1 MANQF
6 GSENETRVT
15 LEADRTGIVEEP
27 PFRMLVV
34 GDWSGDGEKKPAAA
48 RKPIEIDRDNFDEVM
63 EKLGVTANV
72 SIGDGETLSLKFNEL
87 DDFHPDNIFRGLD
100 IFERLRSLRK
110 DLNNDDS
117 FYRAAREVRGMFD
130 VGDEAPAASEPAK
143 EEAPPADNLLDA
155 ILGQPSGGAPKPK
168 PKTSNDLSNLVSDLV
183 RPHLVSVD
191 ENEKA
196 GMIAAIDAATS
207 SLMLSILRD
216 KKFKELEAAW
226 RGLYFLVRRT
236 ETSTDLKIYLLDISK
251 DELSD
256 NLKDNSDLAETD
268 VYRHLVRNG
277 LEMGKDEAYAVVLG
291 NFDFNANIDDV
302 ATLIRISKIAAAAN
316 APFISHVNPSIFGIE
331 SFDAKPEHR
340 DWNIAPESD
349 RAKLWGALRGQPE
362 SVYLGMAAPRFLSRL
377 PYGKDTDPAE
387 TFSFE
392 EIGED
397 FSHEDYVWTN
407 PCFIVGN
414 LLANSYSNFGW
425 SMGNSLMQDIEGLPV
440 HVFERG
446 GETIFKPCAE
456 ILMTEAGC
464 DRLMNFGFMPLAS
477 FKNSDRVKLARFQSI
492 TDPVRALKAI
502 WS

>member
-1 MANQF
+1 VANQF

-27 PFRMLVV
+27 PFRMLVL
-34 GDWSGDGEKKPAAA
+34 GDWSGDGEKKAASA
-48 RKPIEIDRDNFDEVM
+48 RRPIEIDRDNFDEVM
-63 EKLGVTANV
+63 QKLGVKADISV
-72 SIGDGETLSLKFNEL
+72 GEGDTLTLEFNEL
-87 DDFHPDNIFRGLD
+87 DDFHPDNIFRSLD
-100 IFERLRSLRK
+100 IFSKLRGLRK

-117 FYRAAREVRGMFD
+117 FYRAAREVRGLFD
-130 VGDEAPAASEPAK
+130 VGDEPQPTETAK

-168 PKTSNDLSNLVSDLV
+168 PKTSSDLSNLVSDLV

-191 ENEKA
+191 ENEKS

-207 SLMLSILRD
+207 SLMLGILRD
-216 KKFKELEAAW
+216 EKFKKLEAAW

-236 ETSTDLKIYLLDISK
+236 ETSTDLKVYILDTAKS
-251 DELSD
+251 ELSD
-256 NLKDNSDLAETD
+256 NLKDTSDLAQTD
-268 VYRHLVRNG
+268 FYRHLVKNG
-277 LEMGKDEAYAVVLG
+277 LETGKDEAYSVVLG
-291 NFDFNANIDDV
+291 NYDFNANIDDI
-302 ATLIRISKIAAAAN
+302 ASLMRISKIAAAAN
-316 APFISHVNPSIFGIE
+316 APFISHINPSIFAID
-331 SFDAKPEHR
+331 SFDSKPEYR

-377 PYGKDTDPAE
+377 PYGQETEPAE

-397 FSHEDYVWTN
+397 FSHEDYLWAN
-407 PCFIVGN
+407 PCFVVGN
-414 LLANSYSNFGW
+414 LLANSYSNYGW
-425 SMGNSLMQDIEGLPV
+425 AMGNSLMQDIEGLPV
-440 HVFERG
+440 HVFEKG

-477 FKNSDRVKLARFQSI
+477 FKNTDRVKLTRFQSI
-492 TDPVRALKAI
+492 TDPVRALKAM

>member
-27 PFRMLVV
+27 PFRMLVL
-34 GDWSGDGEKKPAAA
+34 GDWSGDGEKKAASG

-63 EKLGVTANV
+63 ERLGVKAEI
-72 SIGDGETLSLKFNEL
+72 SIGDGETLSLQFNEL
-87 DDFHPDNIFRGLD
+87 DDFHPDNIFRRLD
-100 IFERLRSLRK
+100 IFTKLRSLRK

-130 VGDEAPAASEPAK
+130 VGDEMPAATEPAK
-143 EEAPPADNLLDA
+143 QEEAPADNLLDT

-168 PKTSNDLSNLVSDLV
+168 PKTSSDLSNLVSDLV

-191 ENEKA
+191 ENEKS

-207 SLMLSILRD
+207 SLMLAILRD
-216 KKFKELEAAW
+216 EKFKALEAAW

-236 ETSTDLKIYLLDISK
+236 ETSTDLKIFILDVSK
-251 DELSD
+251 AELSD
-256 NLKDNSDLAETD
+256 NLKDVGDLSETEL
-268 VYRHLVRNG
+268 YRHLVRDG
-277 LEMGKDEAYAVVLG
+277 LESGKDDAYAVVLG
-291 NFDFNANIDDV
+291 NYDLKANIDDV

-316 APFISHVNPSIFGIE
+316 APFISHIAPSIFAID
-331 SFDAKPEHR
+331 SFEAKPDHR

-349 RAKLWGALRGQPE
+349 RAKLWNALRGQPE
-362 SVYLGMAAPRFLSRL
+362 ALYLGMATPRFLSRL
-377 PYGKDTDPAE
+377 PYGQETEPAE

-392 EIGED
+392 EIDEN
-397 FSHEDYVWTN
+397 FSHEDYVWSN

-414 LLANSYSNFGW
+414 LLANSYSNYGW
-425 SMGNSLMQDIEGLPV
+425 SMGNSLMQDVEGLPV
-440 HVFERG
+440 HVFKTD

-456 ILMTEAGC
+456 VLMTEAGC

-477 FKNSDRVKLARFQSI
+477 FKNTDRVKLTRFQSI
-492 TDPVRALKAI
+492 SDPVRALKGM